1 MTAKIIALEEHYA
14 DAELTATFDGA
25 DAAKASAIRERL
37 EDVGALRLKEMDQ
50 PGITLQVLSHNSPA
64 TQNLEATRAVP
75 MARGVNDRLH
85 AIVRSQPTRFAAFA
99 ALPTDDPVAA
109 AEELERAVTALQFK
123 GAMLH
128 GRSRGEWLDHP
139 RFLPIFERA
148 AALDVPLYLHP
159 SNPHPDV
166 VRAYYSDYAKDH
178 PMLVRAAWGYTVE
191 TATQAIRL
199 VLGNVFEKHPT
210 LKIVLGHLGETL
222 PFLLERIDESLS
234 RNSKF
239 GRSFRQKFCRH
250 FYVTTSGNF
259 STPALLCSIMELGID
274 RVLFSVDWPYIEND
288 KGVEWM
294 ARVPLSQ
301 DDKDKILFGNAKRL
315 LHL

>member
-1 MTAKIIALEEHYA
+1 MISKIIALEEHYA
-14 DAELTATFDGA
+14 DAELTGTFAGA
-25 DAAKASAIRERL
+25 DATKAPAIRERL
-37 EDVGALRLKEMDQ
+37 DDVGALRLKEMDQ
-50 PGITLQVLSHNSPA
+50 AGIALQVLSHNSPA
-64 TQNLEATRAVP
+64 TQNLEAARAVP
-75 MARGVNDRLH
+75 MSRRVNDRLH
-85 AIVRSQPTRFAAFA
+85 DVVRSQPTRFAAFA
-99 ALPTDDPVAA
+99 ALPTDDPAA
-109 AEELERAVTALQFK
+109 AADELERAVTALQFK

-166 VRAYYSDYAKDH
+166 VRAYYADYAQDH

-199 VLGNVFEKHPT
+199 VLSSVFQRLPN

-234 RNSKF
+234 RNPKF
-239 GRSFRQKFCRH
+239 GRSFRQEFCRH

-274 RVLFSVDWPYIEND
+274 RVLFSVDWPYVQND
-288 KGVEWM
+288 KGVAWM
-294 ARVPLSQ
+294 AKVPLSEE
-301 DDKDKILFGNAKRL
+301 DKEKILFGNAKRL
-315 LHL
+315 LRL

>member
-1 MTAKIIALEEHYA
+1 MTSKIIALEEHYA
-14 DAELTATFDGA
+14 DAELTETFDGA
-25 DAAKASAIRERL
+25 DATKAPGIRKRL
-37 EDVGALRLKEMDQ
+37 DDVGELRLSAMDHA
-50 PGITLQVLSHNSPA
+50 GIALQVLAHNSPA
-64 TQNLEATRAVP
+64 TQNLEAARAVP
-75 MARGVNDRLH
+75 MARRVNDRLH
-85 AIVRSQPTRFAAFA
+85 AIVRSQPSRFAAFA
-99 ALPTDDPVAA
+99 ALPTDDPTAA
-109 AEELERAVTALQFK
+109 AEELERTVTDLQFK

-139 RFLPIFERA
+139 RFRPIFERA
-148 AALDVPLYLHP
+148 AVLDVPLYLHP
-159 SNPHPDV
+159 STPHADV
-166 VRAYYSDYAKDH
+166 VRAYYEDYAQDH

-199 VLGNVFEKHPT
+199 VLSNVFEKHPN

-234 RNSKF
+234 RNPKF
-239 GRSFRQKFCRH
+239 GRSFRQEFCCH

-274 RVLFSVDWPYIEND
+274 RILFSVDWPYVEND

-294 ARVPLSQ
+294 AKVPLSQ
-301 DDKDKILFGNAKRL
+301 EDKDKILFGNAKRL
-315 LHL
+315 LRL

>member
-1 MTAKIIALEEHYA
+1 
-14 DAELTATFDGA
+14 
-25 DAAKASAIRERL
+25 
-37 EDVGALRLKEMDQ
+37 
-50 PGITLQVLSHNSPA
+50 
-64 TQNLEATRAVP
+64 
-75 MARGVNDRLH
+75 
-85 AIVRSQPTRFAAFA
+85 
-99 ALPTDDPVAA
+99 LPTDDPAA
-109 AEELERAVTALQFK
+109 AADELERTVTALQFK

-166 VRAYYSDYAKDH
+166 VRAYYADYAQDH

-199 VLGNVFEKHPT
+199 VLSNVFQRLPN

-234 RNSKF
+234 RNPKF
-239 GRSFRQKFCRH
+239 GRSFRQEFCRH

-259 STPALLCSIMELGID
+259 STPALLCSIMEMGID
-274 RVLFSVDWPYIEND
+274 RVLFSVDWPYVQNE
-288 KGVEWM
+288 KGVAWM
-294 ARVPLSQ
+294 AKVPLSEE
-301 DDKDKILFGNAKRL
+301 DKEKILSGNAKRL
-315 LHL
+315 LRL

>member
-25 DAAKASAIRERL
+25 DAAKAPAIRERL

-50 PGITLQVLSHNSPA
+50 AGIMLQVLSHNSPA

-234 RNSKF
+234 RNPKF

>member
-1 MTAKIIALEEHYA
+1 MIAKIIALEEHYA

-25 DAAKASAIRERL
+25 DATKAPDIRERL
-37 EDVGALRLKEMDQ
+37 DDVGALRLREMDQ
-50 PGITLQVLSHNSPA
+50 AGIALQVLSHNSPA
-64 TQNLEATRAVP
+64 TQNLEAARAVP

-109 AEELERAVTALQFK
+109 AEELERTVIALQFK

-199 VLGNVFEKHPT
+199 VLCRVFEKHPT

-222 PFLLERIDESLS
+222 PFLLERIDKSLS
-234 RNSKF
+234 RNPKF
-239 GRSFRQKFCRH
+239 GRSFRHDFCSH

-259 STPALLCSIMELGID
+259 STPALLCSIMELGVD
-274 RVLFSVDWPYIEND
+274 RVLFSVDWPYVKND

-301 DDKDKILFGNAKRL
+301 DDKDKIFFGNAKRL
-315 LHL
+315 LRL

>member
-50 PGITLQVLSHNSPA
+50 AGITLQVLSHNSPA

-301 DDKDKILFGNAKRL
+301 DDKDKILFGNAKQLLRL
-315 LHL
+315 